1 MGRILLLMLIG
12 FAEGIVVG
20 TAIAA
25 FLTLLDI
32 VPRLAQFTE
41 TYDKCSY
48 YEFSIVFGAV
58 TGALIVFLNW
68 QLNLPN
74 LIVVII
80 GLFMGIFIGL
90 LAAALT
96 EVLNVLPV
104 LSKRLGL
111 QHEIYLMLMSLILG
125 KVAGS
130 LIYWLVPALW

>member
-12 FAEGIVVG
+12 LAEGIVVG
-20 TAIAA
+20 TAIVA
-25 FLTLLDI
+25 FLTILDI

-48 YEFSIVFGAV
+48 YEFSIILGAV
-58 TGALIVFLNW
+58 SGAIVVFLNW
-68 QLNLPN
+68 QLNLP
-74 LIVVII
+74 VILVI
-80 GLFMGIFIGL
+80 MTGFFMGVFTGL

-111 QHEIYLMLMSLILG
+111 QQEIYLMLMSLILG

-130 LIYWLVPALW
+130 LIYWLVPQLW